1 MAAVEQ
7 AWMWNEAQF
16 EAFLNENPTTQEQQQ
31 TLSEISEKMNLLPM
45 EQPWTYIKNL
55 QSSFD
60 YSQIK
65 YTEDYYDNDMTSEA
79 ELVAPEWKV
88 YFDGDFWGHRGKD
101 RAGKEIKL
109 DKQFDWAGYHWV
121 IPAAY
126 SCSKGLVVDFCMRVD
141 SESIR
146 DFMKNGIW
154 TGKMTHVKILPVSNR
169 CRWNGKTH
177 FVLTSNLA

>member
-1 MAAVEQ
+1 
-7 AWMWNEAQF
+7 
-16 EAFLNENPTTQEQQQ
+16 
-31 TLSEISEKMNLLPM
+31 
-45 EQPWTYIKNL
+45 
-55 QSSFD
+55 
-60 YSQIK
+60 
-65 YTEDYYDNDMTSEA
+65 MTSEA

-169 CRWNGKTH
+169 CRWNGKPTL
-177 FVLTSNLA
+177 F

>member
-1 MAAVEQ
+1 MKPY
-7 AWMWNEAQF
+7 
-16 EAFLNENPTTQEQQQ
+16 NPGTTANFIGNFREDEFVAYGTTVDIYQ
-31 TLSEISEKMNLLPM
+31 
-45 EQPWTYIKNL
+45 NL

-126 SCSKGLVVDFCMRVD
+126 SCSKGLVVDFLYA
-141 SESIR
+141 S
-146 DFMKNGIW
+146 
-154 TGKMTHVKILPVSNR
+154 
-169 CRWNGKTH
+169 
-177 FVLTSNLA
+177 